1 MNLRDYQIEA
11 LEIIDRDLMAEP
23 NVLLQA
29 VMGAGKTVIA
39 ARLVNRYWFTT
50 DRKFLVLAHKQE
62 LVEQFEQTFRE
73 MSDIPAYGISV
84 MCAGLNRREAWSRVT
99 LATIQTFI
107 NQVDD
112 YPGADLCIIDEVHNV
127 NIDDSDAQYS
137 TVIRA
142 LRSKINNMRILGLSA
157 TPFRLGWGFCYGDK
171 CKPGGK
177 NLFPRLNH
185 RITYDR
191 LRKAGHLVELRGMV
205 AHADQLTAD
214 LAEVKVNG
222 DYVLGELGDV
232 MSREIHL
239 QTAVDAIKEY
249 CGPYKR
255 VCVFCC
261 TIDHAEKL
269 KALISEIEPCVTVHS
284 GLSQIERMANM
295 EDWKSGRVRIVTSVN
310 ILSEGY
316 NFSKLDCLVFARPT
330 ISPRLFLQAVG
341 RVLRTHPG
349 KEFGYLLD
357 LTDNTARFGTDL
369 DAVRVV
375 IPRAVI
381 KDYEAK
387 NELWKLC
394 PGCMAECHKSLRVC
408 MECGFVF
415 PVSEVVEAASVPE
428 MAEVKFEKKPP
439 IEVEVVDMEADVH
452 QAKSGNKFLGRVKL
466 YYHDGIYRGEKFVSV
481 WFCFSDFYSGYA
493 VMKGQERWAEMCD
506 EPYPETIE
514 EFMELREHLI
524 QPSRIALDV
533 SGKYPEIAMMYFD
546 GIPEK
551 QTELQENE
559 DDEDLPF

>member
-1 MNLRDYQIEA
+1 MITLRDYQIEA
-11 LEIIDRDLMAEP
+11 LNVIDRDLQSEKE
-23 NVLLQA
+23 VLLSA
-29 VMGAGKTVIA
+29 IMGAGKTVMA
-39 ARLVNRYWFTT
+39 VRLINKYYLTT
-50 DRKFLVLAHKQE
+50 ERRFLILAHKQE
-62 LVEQFEQTFRE
+62 LVEQFHSAFKKFT
-73 MSDIPAYGISV
+73 DIPSFDIGV
-84 MCAGLNRREAWSRVT
+84 TCAGLNRREFARVT
-99 LATIQTFI
+99 IATIQTFS
-107 NQVDD
+107 NAVDRFS
-112 YPGADLCIIDEVHNV
+112 GAELLIVDECHNIEWGG
-127 NIDDSDAQYS
+127 NSQYA
-137 TVIRA
+137 TTIKA
-142 LRSKINNMRILGLSA
+142 LRNKIPGMRIFGITA
-157 TPFRLGWGFCYGDK
+157 TPYRLGWGYIYGDK
-171 CKPGGK
+171 CKPGGE

-185 RITYDR
+185 SVGYDR

-239 QTAVDAIKEY
+239 KTAVDAIKEY

-255 VCVFCC
+255 ICVFCC

-269 KALISEIEPCVTVHS
+269 KDLISEIEPCVTVHS
-284 GLSQIERMANM
+284 GLSQIERMAAL
-295 EDWKSGRVRIVTSVN
+295 ESWKSGAVRICTSIN
-310 ILSEGY
+310 ILAEG
-316 NFSKLDCLVFARPT
+316 FDFPTLDCLVFARPT

-375 IPRAVI
+375 IPRAVL
-381 KDYEAK
+381 KDYESK

-415 PVSEVVEAASVPE
+415 PVSEVVEAASVPD
-428 MAEVKFEKKPP
+428 MAEVKFEKRPP

-452 QAKSGNKFLGRVKL
+452 QAKSGDKFLGRVKL
-466 YYHDGIYRGEKFVSV
+466 YYHDDIYRGEKFVSV

-514 EFMELREHLI
+514 DFVYLREHLI

-551 QTELQENE
+551 QTELHDND
-559 DDEDLPF
+559 DDEDVPF